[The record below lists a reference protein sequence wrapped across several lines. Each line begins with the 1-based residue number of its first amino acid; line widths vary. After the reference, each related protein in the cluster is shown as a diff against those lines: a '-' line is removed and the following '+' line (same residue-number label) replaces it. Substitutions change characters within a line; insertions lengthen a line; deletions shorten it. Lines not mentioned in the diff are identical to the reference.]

1 MKKKNLAA
9 LLLSGMMAASILT
22 GCGGVDKDAVAATFD
37 ETEVKLGVA
46 NFAARL
52 QQASYDDFYVAYFGE
67 DVWSSDMYGNGTT
80 MEQNL
85 KDGVMESLFDMYT
98 LQAHM
103 DEYDVTLTDEE
114 KTAITKTASDLIAGN
129 DKKALE
135 ALGADENTVADYL
148 TLATIQSKMHDAIIA
163 EADTNVTDE
172 EANTSAYSYVKVS
185 KTTYTDA
192 EGNSAEYTEKEIEEL
207 SAAIEQFA
215 EEAAAGTMEDA
226 AEKYDYTVSSG
237 TFTAEDETLDEA
249 VLAELQ
255 KLKEGEVSG
264 VIDTDSDFYVLRLDA
279 VTDKDATEKKKE
291 TIVSERQSS
300 LYTEVLDGWKEGHE
314 WTVDDKVW
322 AEVTFDNLFTTT
334 VDSTET
340 EAIPETTEQ

>member
-52 QQASYDDFYVAYFGE
+52 QQASYDDFYVAYFGK

-334 VDSTET
+334 VESTET

>member
-103 DEYDVTLTDEE
+103 DEYDVMLTEEE

-148 TLATIQSKMHDAIIA
+148 MLATIQSKMHDAIIA

-255 KLKEGEVSG
+255 KLKEGEVSK
-264 VIDTDSDFYVLRLDA
+264 VVDTESDYYVLRLDA
-279 VTDKDATEKKKE
+279 ATDEEATEKKKE
-291 TIVSERQSS
+291 SIISERESN
-300 LYTEVLDGWKEGHE
+300 LYTEVLDGWKEEHE
-314 WTVDDKVW
+314 WIVNDKVW

-334 VDSTET
+334 VESTET
-340 EAIPETTEQ
+340 ETVPEATEQ

>member
-185 KTTYTDA
+185 KTTNTDA

-207 SAAIEQFA
+207 SAAIKQFA

-300 LYTEVLDGWKEGHE
+300 LYTKVLDGWKEGHE
-314 WTVDDKVW
+314 WTVNDKVW

>member
-334 VDSTET
+334 VESTET